1 MKMTTI
7 EEDAKRYVDCLHG
20 PLNGWGQTMIDDVPS
35 HIFRWHMYNHYGQD
49 AVDAKIKDIFET
61 IGGDAELT
69 REKEAADV

>member
-1 MKMTTI
+1 
-7 EEDAKRYVDCLHG
+7 
-20 PLNGWGQTMIDDVPS
+20 MIDDVPS